1 MSAVER
7 GSNSNA
13 VAAAAALYSLGGF
26 SQSFDAEPNEKLK
39 TEMAKGLKG

>member
-13 VAAAAALYSLGGF
+13 VAAAAALHSLGGF